1 VIGTIR
7 LSLRGQIPLST
18 LNNTLMLGTGAY
30 LICLG
35 PENVLGQNGVGKGII
50 HLIMIHGQRQNP
62 VLIKYHSAKH
72 PIAQR
77 QGAGPVILAVFKGNL
92 MCHGDPPMS
101 EKGMV

>member
-1 VIGTIR
+1 MIGAVWLTFR
-7 LSLRGQIPLST
+7 GKVSLGPGDDALV
-18 LNNTLMLGTGAY
+18 LGTGAY

-35 PENVLGQNGVGKGII
+35 PKKVLGQNGVGKGII
-50 HLIMIHGQRQNP
+50 HLVMIHGKGKDS
-62 VLIKYHSAKH
+62 VLVKGHSAKH